1 MEQRLSVVTLG
12 VKDLERSRRF
22 YEALGWRRSNK
33 SEQIVFF
40 QSNGMVIALFLW
52 DHLAQD
58 AQVSPLGRGFR
69 GVALAYC
76 THSRDEVALV
86 LAAAKK
92 AGGHVVKPAQ
102 DVSWGGHSGYF
113 ADPDE
118 HLWEVA
124 WNPDWTLDERGN
136 VSLDTS

>member
-1 MEQRLSVVTLG
+1 ME
-12 VKDLERSRRF
+12 
-22 YEALGWRRSNK
+22 N
-33 SEQIVFF
+33 SEQIVFV
-40 QSNGMVIALFLW
+40 QANGMVIALFPW
-52 DHLAQD
+52 DHLAHD

-102 DVSWGGHSGYF
+102 DVSWGGHPGYF